1 MLISVFTLS
10 FSPLMMNSENSK
22 AVRTLRLMGGRGVP
36 GVYGVSGGYSPVSS
50 LEPKRKK
57 IGFGSQS
64 FKIAI
69 GVLMV
74 VFSPINTLK
83 TSDSSRHI
91 FGVLVLFLHTVV
103 GPRYNET
110 LWVGYLNN
118 V

>member
-1 MLISVFTLS
+1 MISLFTLS

-74 VFSPINTLK
+74 VFSLINTLK
-83 TSDSSRHI
+83 TSDSSRHT
-91 FGVLVLFLHTVV
+91 FGVLVFFLHTVV

-110 LWVGYLNN
+110 LWVGYLNK